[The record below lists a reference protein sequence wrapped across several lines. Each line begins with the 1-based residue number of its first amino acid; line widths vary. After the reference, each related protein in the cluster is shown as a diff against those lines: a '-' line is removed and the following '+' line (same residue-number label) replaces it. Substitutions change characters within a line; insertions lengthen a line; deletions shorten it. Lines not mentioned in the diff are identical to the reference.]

1 MHLGWALPVQQ
12 VQVTT
17 SLKSENRNDFFFYL
31 LGTTQLLWQVYGE
44 VLVLSSWPA
53 TDRGRGGQ
61 GYLEPGRGELRV
73 RQPSVNSVRNLSLF
87 KYLISVHLYV
97 LHIEQ
102 LGWRRPPW
110 RRGSVLFGRPRAP
123 SGPPR
128 LSTRSP
134 TFGWW
139 LLPEAGEVQDT
150 WPWRERRE
158 RRKRQAT
165 PEATILCPAILAYFL
180 AVSFL

>member
-1 MHLGWALPVQQ
+1 MRRGMHLGWALPVQQ

-31 LGTTQLLWQVYGE
+31 LGTTQLLKQVYGE

-102 LGWRRPPW
+102 LGWRRPP
-110 RRGSVLFGRPRAP
+110 
-123 SGPPR
+123 
-128 LSTRSP
+128 
-134 TFGWW
+134 
-139 LLPEAGEVQDT
+139 
-150 WPWRERRE
+150 
-158 RRKRQAT
+158 
-165 PEATILCPAILAYFL
+165 
-180 AVSFL
+180 